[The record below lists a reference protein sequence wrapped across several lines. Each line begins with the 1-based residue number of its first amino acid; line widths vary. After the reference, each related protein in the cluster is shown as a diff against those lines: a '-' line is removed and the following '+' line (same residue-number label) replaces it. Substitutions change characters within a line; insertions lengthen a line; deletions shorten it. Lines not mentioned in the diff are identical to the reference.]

1 MLFHNSSLSIV
12 QRHVPLSFWSCW
24 PGQLCP
30 HVRSEHAAFVAQVN
44 IFRKNCPVFTALTTM
59 WNQFELCTWK
69 FSIFI
74 FRINMA
80 AHCPYMQSACK
91 SVVLH
96 ICRWGGSLKE
106 FVSQLL
112 TSCDCRLIHFRLKT
126 PTPGPGNIHPQHFRT
141 SLLNYIYTYEIHWEL
156 PKWFDT
162 KPSSSMSNDANEVF
176 YTCIGVH
183 CTPLFCLVMS
193 SHSFSLHI
201 CSMCRWILGYRS
213 HKIGVQSTQFS
224 STTYMSHP
232 RTKIILPSLW
242 SSCYFTN
249 IQCWKQYSPP
259 CIVTFFA
266 WWQKWSQRA
275 LVEEFLISK
284 NQ

>member
-44 IFRKNCPVFTALTTM
+44 IFRQNCPVFTALTTM

-176 YTCIGVH
+176 YTCIGVYRM
-183 CTPLFCLVMS
+183 PLLCLVMS
-193 SHSFSLHI
+193 SQSFSLHI

-213 HKIGVQSTQFS
+213 HKIGSSVHPIFLTHLHVTSKNKDNSTFSLKFLLFQGRSPQIFTAHKNWSQTQF
-224 STTYMSHP
+224 P
-232 RTKIILPSLW
+232 GK
-242 SSCYFTN
+242 
-249 IQCWKQYSPP
+249 
-259 CIVTFFA
+259 
-266 WWQKWSQRA
+266 
-275 LVEEFLISK
+275 
-284 NQ
+284 